1 MAKIKDENQ
10 YQIILKKIENLMEI
24 VTENTPSDD
33 PNYLELDILADLAE
47 EYEIEHY
54 PVEQPSLADILK
66 LRMYEMQLNQN
77 ALAELLGVKVTRIS
91 DYLNGKMNPTFN
103 IAKKMHRNLNIDAN
117 LILA

>member
-10 YQIILKKIENLMEI
+10 YQIILKRVEELLDI
-24 VTENTPSDD
+24 VTEDTPTNNIDFI
-33 PNYLELDILADLAE
+33 ELDLLSDLAE

-54 PVEQPSLADILK
+54 PVEQPTLSELLK
-66 LRMYEMQLNQN
+66 FRMEEMQLTRNS
-77 ALAELLGVKVTRIS
+77 LAELLGVATPRIS
-91 DYLNGKMNPTFN
+91 DYLNGKLQPTFN